1 MNKVLEA
8 LAIAIIEEMCFYQK
22 CKITAE
28 WSKIN
33 TLQII
38 QLQLENTR

>member
-1 MNKVLEA
+1 MISMTNEQGVLEA

-28 WSKIN
+28 
-33 TLQII
+33 
-38 QLQLENTR
+38 